1 MIKDSNWRPLPDFL
15 TIKQSTIEGLGL
27 FTTDQIK
34 QGDDLGMTHVFD
46 PRFHDNYLRL
56 PLGAF
61 VNHHEIPNFKAVF
74 CEEDE
79 KIGKVKHIRIV
90 ALNDIEKG
98 SEITVKYVINKL
110 DNPNWE
116 HAYETTQ

>member
-61 VNHHEIPNFKAVF
+61 VNHHEIPNCKAVF

-79 KIGKVKHIRIV
+79 KLGKVKHIRIV

>member
-34 QGDDLGMTHVFD
+34 QGDDLGMTNVFD

-61 VNHHEIPNFKAVF
+61 VNHHEIPNCKAVF

-79 KIGKVKHIRIV
+79 KLGKVKHIRIV